1 MKNIKFWLVSTTLW
15 IQVWEQNVFTAH
27 TSYSKFNCVYGL
39 ATWLENRGRH
49 LSCCPC
55 IYRSILVGPFCC
67 ESFLQSRPRHR
78 FLLITFAILLRLT
91 SNHLQTLAFD
101 AFYRFAPSDS
111 PNDQPEPIYPQKT
124 GLRTRPQ
131 PLVPRRAK
139 SGNTRSRNTQ
149 GKPPWEVVS
158 TDYLSSDKE
167 EKYTIWRIRLGT
179 QQKGQK
185 GDTLLDCYWINTAK
199 SW

>member
-78 FLLITFAILLRLT
+78 FLFITFAILLRLT

-111 PNDQPEPIYPQKT
+111 PNDQPEPTYPQK
-124 GLRTRPQ
+124 R
-131 PLVPRRAK
+131 VYA
-139 SGNTRSRNTQ
+139 Q
-149 GKPPWEVVS
+149 GHNHWCHGEQRVA
-158 TDYLSSDKE
+158 THG
-167 EKYTIWRIRLGT
+167 LGT
-179 QQKGQK
+179 LKGSLHGKWSPQTICLVTK
-185 GDTLLDCYWINTAK
+185 KRNIRFGEFDWGHSRKFRKCM
-199 SW
+199 